1 MRKSI
6 INKIN
11 NTSINYSDEM
21 IRVEIIFSKAPIVE
35 HFYAG
40 NFGLPAVN
48 MMTIEKYINDF
59 LFIKYEYSGTYIS
72 VRDMRSSLKLTEE
85 DLSNNNKE
93 KLLLYYEFILN
104 MISLL
109 NRKLLPTDR
118 YNQNSVNKL
127 LNNIQIVLEKLN
139 YKIVEK
145 NKYFYIVEKDI
156 SSSTISEIYPELS
169 DVVIEYRR
177 FDLKGNIVAK
187 RNILQT
193 LSLKIEGI
201 ESKLKG
207 TTYNSLVRDL
217 KNLYNNLHIR
227 HNNLGE
233 NPNNNTIEMDDE
245 TLENWYDITYDT
257 TLTALMICNYLDY
270 HIQIDSLPDFYKNKN
285 VS

>member
-6 INKIN
+6 IDKIN
-11 NTSINYSDEM
+11 NANINYSDEM
-21 IRVEIIFSKAPIVE
+21 IRVELIFSKAPVVE
-35 HFYAG
+35 HFYTG

-72 VRDMRSSLKLTEE
+72 VRDMRTSLKLTEE
-85 DLSNNNKE
+85 DLNNNNNNKE

-145 NKYFYIVEKDI
+145 KLFLYC
-156 SSSTISEIYPELS
+156 
-169 DVVIEYRR
+169 R
-177 FDLKGNIVAK
+177 KG
-187 RNILQT
+187 
-193 LSLKIEGI
+193 
-201 ESKLKG
+201 
-207 TTYNSLVRDL
+207 Y
-217 KNLYNNLHIR
+217 
-227 HNNLGE
+227 
-233 NPNNNTIEMDDE
+233 
-245 TLENWYDITYDT
+245 
-257 TLTALMICNYLDY
+257 
-270 HIQIDSLPDFYKNKN
+270 
-285 VS
+285 

>member
-6 INKIN
+6 IDKIN
-11 NTSINYSDEM
+11 NANINYSDEM
-21 IRVEIIFSKAPIVE
+21 IRVELIFSKAPVVE
-35 HFYAG
+35 HFYTG
-40 NFGLPAVN
+40 NFGLPATN
-48 MMTIEKYINDF
+48 MITIEKYVNDF
-59 LFIKYEYSGTYIS
+59 LFIKYEYAGTYIS
-72 VRDMRSSLKLTEE
+72 VRDMRSSLKITEK
-85 DLSNNNKE
+85 DLSKNNKE

-118 YNQNSVNKL
+118 YNKSSVNKL
-127 LNNIQIVLEKLN
+127 LNNIQIVIEKLN

-145 NKYFYIVEKDI
+145 NNYFYIVEKDM
-156 SSSTISEIYPELS
+156 STSAISEIYPELS
-169 DVVIEYRR
+169 DIVIEYRR
-177 FDLKGNIVAK
+177 FDLKGNLDAK

-193 LSLKIEGI
+193 LSLKVEGI

-207 TTYNSLVRDL
+207 TTYNPLVRDL

-233 NPNNNTIEMDDE
+233 NPNNNIIEMDNK
-245 TLENWYDITYDT
+245 TLEDWYDITYDT

-270 HIQIDSLPDFYKNKN
+270 HAKIDSLPNYYQNKN
-285 VS
+285 